1 MALRTKIRVSQVT
14 GSFGTATG
22 QINDQIAGVATGSI
36 SSSDLSSVLSHLAA
50 SIKRIHGASSFT
62 EGTAGIFKQSLTVT
76 GSITSTTGLSGSLTK
91 LADGTSY
98 LIAGSNVTITSAS
111 NGAVTISAAG
121 GGGGSGTNFFLDT
134 AGAGVLYTTASSIA
148 FPFGEAGIDA
158 ATDKGSDVRFYVS
171 GSTSSTP
178 AAVALFGGNLISS
191 GSIIV
196 KSSTGAT
203 AASITPDGVISGSS
217 NLQAGGNLTV
227 AGTSALVGDVT
238 VTGDVAVNGGDI
250 TTTSSTFNFLPS
262 NATSINVGGA
272 SATVN
277 VQNLDVNGTSD
288 LAGNITLSGNSQTV
302 THSGTG
308 NLTIAST
315 SGNVVVEGTVF
326 SGDDVTVKGNLTVQG
341 TTTTIDTT
349 NLLVK
354 DPIILMAS
362 GTAGPNKEGGIAI
375 FSGSSTGT
383 ELVFGRIAN
392 DTWGAGTLD
401 TQNGTVTTF
410 ASMTMAGIRASN
422 FQVGTSTAKQI
433 QLNGNNLAINSDAR
447 IELTGSTIGLVINN
461 AENFLIGTNTGG
473 NFVRIASGTVGS
485 NVNVALF
492 RGDTGKDVALRGEK
506 VHFVAS
512 GSTHVATVSST
523 SVTPSATNTYD
534 LGESG
539 TVWKNLYATNITVTG
554 RGKFTSEVTS
564 SVSADTNYQVSGLDW
579 SAITAANR
587 DKFIDV
593 FVNGSLLL
601 TGSDAGAGSRDYYLG
616 TSNDGVKFTFALTVD
631 DVVAVVVR

>member
-14 GSFGTATG
+14 GSFGTSTG
-22 QINDQIAGVATGSI
+22 QINDQITGVATGSI
-36 SSSDLSSVLSHLAA
+36 DSSDLSSVLSHLAA

-62 EGTAGIFKQSLTVT
+62 EGTAGLFQQSLTVT

-111 NGAVTISAAG
+111 NGAVTISST
-121 GGGGSGTNFFLDT
+121 GGSGT
-134 AGAGVLYTTASSIA
+134 
-148 FPFGEAGIDA
+148 PQ
-158 ATDKGSDVRFYVS
+158 GSDTQVQFNDGGAFGASDNFVFNKTNNTMSVARLFVS
-171 GSTSSTP
+171 GT
-178 AAVALFGGNLISS
+178 GNSLTSS
-191 GSIIV
+191 GSIRVLDGSQNVVI
-196 KSSTGAT
+196 SLSTA
-203 AASITPDGVISGSS
+203 GVISGSS

-227 AGTSALVGDVT
+227 AGTSELVG
-238 VTGDVAVNGGDI
+238 N
-250 TTTSSTFNFLPS
+250 
-262 NATSINVGGA
+262 
-272 SATVN
+272 
-277 VQNLDVNGTSD
+277 
-288 LAGNITLSGNSQTV
+288 
-302 THSGTG
+302 
-308 NLTIAST
+308 
-315 SGNVVVEGTVF
+315 
-326 SGDDVTVKGNLTVQG
+326 VTVKGNLTVQG
-341 TTTTIDTT
+341 TTTTIDTE

-354 DPIILMAS
+354 DAIILMAS
-362 GTAGPNKEGGIAI
+362 GTAGPNKDGGIAI
-375 FSGSSTGT
+375 FSGSSTGND
-383 ELVFGRIAN
+383 LVFGRIAN

-401 TQNGTVTTF
+401 TKNGTTGSL
-410 ASMTMAGIRASN
+410 AEMSMAGIRASN

-473 NFVRIASGTVGS
+473 NFVRIASGTIGS
-485 NVNVALF
+485 NTNVALF
-492 RGDTGKDVALRGEK
+492 RGETGKDVALRGDK

-512 GSTHVATVSST
+512 GSTGFTHVATVTGSAIIPAADKTFDLGST
-523 SVTPSATNTYD
+523 SLTWN
-534 LGESG
+534 
-539 TVWKNLYATNITVTG
+539 NLYATNITVTG

>member
-1 MALRTKIRVSQVT
+1 MALRTKLRVSQVT

-36 SSSDLSSVLSHLAA
+36 NSSDLSSVLSHLAA
-50 SIKRIHGASSFT
+50 SIKRIHGGSSFT
-62 EGTAGIFKQSLTVT
+62 EGTAGIFNQSLTVT

-111 NGAVTISAAG
+111 NGAVTISSTG
-121 GGGGSGTNFFLDT
+121 GGGGTPAGSDTQVQFNDGGSAFGASSNFVFNKSTDTMSVARLFVSGT
-134 AGAGVLYTTASSIA
+134 
-148 FPFGEAGIDA
+148 
-158 ATDKGSDVRFYVS
+158 
-171 GSTSSTP
+171 
-178 AAVALFGGNLISS
+178 GNSLTSS
-191 GSIIV
+191 GSIRVLDGSQNVVI
-196 KSSTGAT
+196 SLSTA
-203 AASITPDGVISGSS
+203 GVISGSS

-227 AGTSALVGDVT
+227 AGTSELVG
-238 VTGDVAVNGGDI
+238 N
-250 TTTSSTFNFLPS
+250 
-262 NATSINVGGA
+262 
-272 SATVN
+272 
-277 VQNLDVNGTSD
+277 
-288 LAGNITLSGNSQTV
+288 
-302 THSGTG
+302 
-308 NLTIAST
+308 
-315 SGNVVVEGTVF
+315 
-326 SGDDVTVKGNLTVQG
+326 VTVKGNLTVQG

-461 AENFLIGTNTGG
+461 GENFLIGTNTGG

-512 GSTHVATVSST
+512 GGTHVATVTGSAIIPAVDKTFDLGST
-523 SVTPSATNTYD
+523 SLAWN
-534 LGESG
+534 
-539 TVWKNLYATNITVTG
+539 NLYAQNITVNG